1 MAVVIVNKPVIA
13 LIDFAGREK
22 LAEMLEEFERL
33 GIADVPKFDS
43 YEVGH
48 LNITED
54 MHYRLRKAKIEME
67 YRSFN
72 GFITDVV
79 LSYYV
84 RRLGRETV
92 EALLKLAP
100 GGVSLGEV

>member
-1 MAVVIVNKPVIA
+1 MAVVIVNKPIIA
-13 LIDFAGREK
+13 LMDFVGREK
-22 LAEMLEEFERL
+22 LAYMLDEFERL
-33 GIADVPKFDS
+33 GRADISKFDS
-43 YEVGH
+43 YEIGH
-48 LNITED
+48 LNLSED

-72 GFITDVV
+72 EFITDIV

-84 RRLGRETV
+84 RRLGREVV
-92 EALLKLAP
+92 ESLLKIAP

>member
-1 MAVVIVNKPVIA
+1 MAVVIVNKPIIA
-13 LIDFAGREK
+13 LMDFVGREK
-22 LAEMLEEFERL
+22 LAEMLDEFDRL
-33 GIADVPKFDS
+33 GRADVPRFDS

-48 LNITED
+48 IHISEE

-72 GFITDVV
+72 EFITDIV

-84 RRLGRETV
+84 RRLGREVV
-92 EALLKLAP
+92 EALLKIAP

>member
-1 MAVVIVNKPVIA
+1 MAVVIVTKPIIA
-13 LIDFAGREK
+13 MIDFVGREK
-22 LAEMLEEFERL
+22 LAEMLEEFEKL
-33 GIADVPKFDS
+33 GRADVQKFDS

-48 LNITED
+48 LNLSED

-72 GFITDVV
+72 EFITDVV

-84 RRLGRETV
+84 RRLGREVV

-100 GGVSLGEV
+100 GGVLLGKV